1 MRESVDMV
9 SRSEFSEFL
18 NSVDKKLFK
27 ASKGAQELSD
37 HYPEIHSGPMWHSC
51 TAYLREVV
59 NTVTHPAPSG
69 LRKIHPGHKR
79 HRNAMDLL
87 VTLVEIFT
95 TNTQVSQQAEARIR
109 TEGSISQK
117 GLLPSGPPMTHTL
130 CRYWVQNC
138 LEEMA
143 WTRRLVAPVRFHCFT
158 VLLLWLTV
166 SLGSPSDNQVSL
178 PGETLRSMSCQQQ
191 MLRHTLLVTS
201 AICLVDL
208 PDCHASFQNTPLKVT
223 LRSFVLTY
231 SWAYRFSALSLFSAP
246 KSDRNYMPSQYLP
259 YIWKNFIQNSKPVN
273 WTTFSFGDHVLAGT

>member
-37 HYPEIHSGPMWHSC
+37 HYLEIHSGPMWHSC

-95 TNTQVSQQAEARIR
+95 TNTQVSQQAEAGSR

-143 WTRRLVAPVRFHCFT
+143 WTRRLVAPVRFHRFT

-178 PGETLRSMSCQQQ
+178 PGETLRSMSCGQQQ
-191 MLRHTLLVTS
+191 MLRHTCWWLQRFVWSICQIVMPASKYTPQSDLTFVCSHVLLS
-201 AICLVDL
+201 
-208 PDCHASFQNTPLKVT
+208 
-223 LRSFVLTY
+223 
-231 SWAYRFSALSLFSAP
+231 LSLFSPVAF
-246 KSDRNYMPSQYLP
+246 LC
-259 YIWKNFIQNSKPVN
+259 SKIR
-273 WTTFSFGDHVLAGT
+273 S